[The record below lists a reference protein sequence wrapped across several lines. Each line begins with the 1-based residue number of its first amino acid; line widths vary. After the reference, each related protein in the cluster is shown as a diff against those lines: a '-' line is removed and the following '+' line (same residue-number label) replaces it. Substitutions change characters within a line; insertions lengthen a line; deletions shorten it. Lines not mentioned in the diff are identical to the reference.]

1 MNDVIENSVPSEKND
16 VSAIEKPR
24 SSGVKVT
31 GFRRFIAVDT
41 LILLTIALCAG
52 IAVWYFKGTS
62 AVEEAVRSDINLVF
76 QIVPLI
82 IAGLLLAG
90 LVEVLVPREFVARW
104 LGTSSGFKG
113 LLLATVAGAMT
124 PGGPFSSFP
133 IVLALHRAGADI
145 GTMVAFITAWS
156 VIGINRLLVW
166 EIAFFDP
173 EFLIIRFLSS
183 MPLPII
189 AGLVARGLFTHMWER
204 AEQAKN

>member
-1 MNDVIENSVPSEKND
+1 MNDVIENSAPSDKND
-16 VSAIEKPR
+16 VSAIENPR

-41 LILLTIALCAG
+41 LILLTIALGAG

-62 AVEEAVRSDINLVF
+62 AVEEAVRSDLNLVL
-76 QIVPLI
+76 QIVPMI
-82 IAGLLLAG
+82 VAGLLLAG
-90 LVEVLVPREFVARW
+90 LVEVLVPKEFVARW

-113 LLLATVAGAMT
+113 LLLATVGGAMT

-145 GTMVAFITAWS
+145 GAMVAFITAWS

-189 AGLVARGLFTHMWER
+189 AGLIARGLFTHMWER
-204 AEQAKN
+204 GEQAKN